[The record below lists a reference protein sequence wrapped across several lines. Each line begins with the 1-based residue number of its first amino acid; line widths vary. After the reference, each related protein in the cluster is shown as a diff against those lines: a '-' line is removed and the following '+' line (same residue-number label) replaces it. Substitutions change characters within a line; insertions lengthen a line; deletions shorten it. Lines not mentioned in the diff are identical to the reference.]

1 MNMNTILRRAFSF
14 CLVLCLLAGCGGVSA
29 FAAED
34 RNSPVEV
41 KASSQNSSAAYG
53 SVRAAISDA
62 LGQTSALSVT
72 AEAGKSAE
80 VEAASVEADGE
91 FPTALFVCSGDA
103 GSLSSVRVAG
113 GVSASGED
121 SAIGVAVS
129 TFDGG
134 VAAVQVGGSV
144 SAVSDEYSIGLHT
157 SSFNGGTIRID
168 AAGDVAASGSNQARG
183 IVLAAPTVGSETVTV
198 NGNVSSRSSADAA
211 AAEITLGDS
220 SGGTVLLRVKGDLNC
235 NSDAFLIRSDSAQ
248 PSATVVVEGTIR
260 GEEVGVRVTDQ
271 DKLQNVRLVAWKI
284 VRNRSGNVA
293 ETTGYTPAGELQKSV
308 NYIVR
313 TSAPVGAKLRIAGVS
328 YQEDLGLYTA
338 REGDEITLYVD
349 LEAGM
354 KLAGV
359 YNGEKALEQTADG
372 GFQLKVPRGG
382 GIDLRV
388 ELG

>member
-14 CLVLCLLAGCGGVSA
+14 CLAFCLLAGCGVSA

-34 RNSPVEV
+34 RSSPVEV
-41 KASSQNSSAAYG
+41 KASGQDFSAAYG
-53 SVRAAISDA
+53 SVRADISDA

-91 FPTALFVCSGDA
+91 FPTALFVCAGDA
-103 GSLSSVRVAG
+103 GSLSSVRVPG

-121 SAIGVAVS
+121 SAIGVAAS

-134 VAAVQVGGSV
+134 TAAVQVGGSV
-144 SAVSDEYSIGLHT
+144 SAVSDEYSIGLHN

-168 AAGDVAASGSNQARG
+168 VAGDVAASGSNQARG
-183 IVLAAPTVGSETVTV
+183 IVLSAPTAGSETVTV

-220 SGGTVLLRVKGDLNC
+220 SGGTVLLQVKGNLN
-235 NSDAFLIRSDSAQ
+235 SSGDALLIRNDAAHS
-248 PSATVVVEGTIR
+248 SATVVVEGTIR
-260 GEEVGVRVTDQ
+260 GEEVGIRVTDQ
-271 DKLQNVRLVAWKI
+271 DMLQNLRLIAWRI
-284 VRNRSGNVA
+284 VRNRSGSVA
-293 ETTGYTPAGELQKSV
+293 ETTGYTPAGELQKAV

-313 TSAPVGAKLRIAGVS
+313 TSAPAGAKLRIAGVS

-338 REGDEITLYVD
+338 REGEEITLYVD
-349 LEAGM
+349 LEAGR

-359 YNGEKALEQTADG
+359 YNGEKALEQSADG
-372 GFQLKVPRGG
+372 GFRLKVPRGG

-388 ELG
+388 ELA